1 MDRAPTDP
9 APQPSRHSESDGD
22 FLDFLEVTT
31 ARFGVV
37 RIPRTHVIDFP
48 LGVFGLPDATTFA
61 LLQHRPGSIFHW
73 LQALAFPQVAFVV
86 APATTLD
93 PDYPVADIARAVA
106 FLDLPPDAAVETL
119 LICTIPRPPAA
130 ATVNML
136 APVCISVTARRGA
149 QITRHDHA
157 YDVRAPLVLP
167 SARAR

>member
-1 MDRAPTDP
+1 MDHAPTNTT
-9 APQPSRHSESDGD
+9 PQTSGLPESDGET
-22 FLDFLEVTT
+22 LGVTT

-37 RIPRTHVIDFP
+37 PVPRSHVIEFP
-48 LGVFGLPDATTFA
+48 FGVFGFPDATAFV

-73 LQALAFPQVAFVV
+73 LQAIAFPQVAFIV
-86 APATTLD
+86 APATSVE
-93 PDYPVADIARAVA
+93 PDYPVADIASALA

-119 LICTIPRPPAA
+119 LICSIPRPPAV

-136 APVCISVTARRGA
+136 APVCISVAARRGA

>member
-1 MDRAPTDP
+1 MDRAPTDATDP
-9 APQPSRHSESDGD
+9 TLQPSRRSESDGES
-22 FLDFLEVTT
+22 LEVTT
-31 ARFGVV
+31 ARFGLVT
-37 RIPRTHVIDFP
+37 IPRTHVIDFP
-48 LGVFGLPDATTFA
+48 LGVFGLPDATRFA

-73 LQALAFPQVAFVV
+73 LQALAFPQVAFLV
-86 APATTLD
+86 APATTLE
-93 PDYPVADIARAVA
+93 PEYPVADIASALA

-119 LICTIPRPPAA
+119 LICSVPRPPAV

-136 APVCISVTARRGA
+136 APVCISVAARRGA